1 MEASQDVEL
10 TGTNRPCGLTA
21 NLKPISVGLRGDD
34 GYRDRCR
41 AVARIEDCQSIHL
54 QPAHCLKLLLV
65 DPYLF
70 S

>member
-1 MEASQDVEL
+1 VEASQDVEL

-34 GYRDRCR
+34 GYRDRRR
-41 AVARIEDCQSIHL
+41 AVARIEDCQSIFSH
-54 QPAHCLKLLLV
+54 PLLALESAACRSL
-65 DPYLF
+65 LF

>member
-34 GYRDRCR
+34 GYRDRRR

-54 QPAHCLKLLLV
+54 HACLLLNLLLV
-65 DPYLF
+65 VPYLF